1 MANGIRQ
8 GTHLPL
14 VHSVEIAQAL
24 QRDQAVTEA
33 PAESLRRAETYPT
46 DNWGTTESLS
56 YTFDSMGRLNTMTDN
71 IGMTTLISGATYG
84 PANELLTI
92 TSGLGGWGSETR
104 TYNSLKQLV
113 ALGTPGI
120 YFTYNYPAT
129 GNNGKITSEVDG
141 YTGGETIT
149 YAYDSLNRLISA
161 SSSASWSQ
169 TFTYDGFSNLTATVG
184 VNAPGFSGPCCNL
197 NNQDYGE
204 DANGNPWTVQ
214 LPAYG
219 TSASASYDIENRLV
233 SLSSG
238 SSYSYD
244 PSNRRVWRGTWYN
257 SSGTWTRGQDE
268 VTFWS
273 ISGRKLAAY
282 NITSSYGFYA
292 TQIGFNYYFGAKLIQ
307 NGYGNDVYTNRL
319 GSVGTFYPYGVE
331 RGTVGPNDTEKFTG
345 YFRDSESGNDYAVN
359 RYQSP
364 GYGRFLTPDQGGN
377 PSAAD
382 PGSWNK
388 YAYTRG
394 DPVNRADPGGMDDC
408 PVQYCMSMNVWVD
421 TPDAFAYTGT
431 GGGGTDPML
440 LFTAEE
446 TSGSPC
452 YGEGSNITQDC
463 IDWLTGFAAQAYGS
477 GDQPPAMNME
487 GTSAPTAIKNVM
499 PLVSGI
505 FNTLSTVLSGTSC
518 GNWFSAGLAVSGN
531 GQFPGQSLSDFL
543 SNFLPQ
549 FVGRGDFVGGNSN
562 SVQGSSLL
570 PSGYTIAVNNQGAFF
585 NAVPNGQVIGGGQT
599 YGAAIASINGG
610 SVQAQA
616 FLMLHE
622 VAHLFGMI
630 QDDSNDPTMVAHN
643 NDLIW
648 QNCGNVLGT
657 LSNKGP

>member
-1 MANGIRQ
+1 MLTADRHENRPEGSGGGVLNHHMQ
-8 GTHLPL
+8 VPGGSFP
-14 VHSVEIAQAL
+14 
-24 QRDQAVTEA
+24 
-33 PAESLRRAETYPT
+33 RRACAAAETYPT

-257 SSGTWTRGQDE
+257 SSGIWTRGQDE

-345 YFRDSESGNDYAVN
+345 YFRDAESGNDYADQ
-359 RYQSP
+359 RYMSP
-364 GYGRFLTPDQGGN
+364 GMGRFLTPDRMNG
-377 PSAAD
+377 SIFD
-382 PGSWNK
+382 PGSLNK
-388 YAYTRG
+388 YAYVGGDPINRTDPSGQDWCSADASDFTGCDGVGPDQNGVCYILTPSVGTWSLRGFQVVGRTSGVLQARSEAQARVAAYLPSQDQVAGAGLLASQSPPQAPSNVRSNCSQGRYRAPWASAITRG
-394 DPVNRADPGGMDDC
+394 SLQPSKPLQ
-408 PVQYCMSMNVWVD
+408 P
-421 TPDAFAYTGT
+421 TGLWT
-431 GGGGTDPML
+431 L
-440 LFTAEE
+440 LASLHARTKLEIPLKE
-446 TSGSPC
+446 
-452 YGEGSNITQDC
+452 
-463 IDWLTGFAAQAYGS
+463 
-477 GDQPPAMNME
+477 
-487 GTSAPTAIKNVM
+487 AI
-499 PLVSGI
+499 
-505 FNTLSTVLSGTSC
+505 STT
-518 GNWFSAGLAVSGN
+518 
-531 GQFPGQSLSDFL
+531 
-543 SNFLPQ
+543 
-549 FVGRGDFVGGNSN
+549 
-562 SVQGSSLL
+562 
-570 PSGYTIAVNNQGAFF
+570 
-585 NAVPNGQVIGGGQT
+585 
-599 YGAAIASINGG
+599 
-610 SVQAQA
+610 
-616 FLMLHE
+616 
-622 VAHLFGMI
+622 
-630 QDDSNDPTMVAHN
+630 
-643 NDLIW
+643 
-648 QNCGNVLGT
+648 
-657 LSNKGP
+657 

>member
-1 MANGIRQ
+1 MDGAVVGVDDELAVRPLGVFVSADQKLQ
-8 GTHLPL
+8 GELFEH
-14 VHSVEIAQAL
+14 VV
-24 QRDQAVTEA
+24 VVEA

-46 DNWGTTESLS
+46 DNWGTTASLS

-345 YFRDSESGNDYAVN
+345 YFRDSETGNDYAVN
-359 RYQSP
+359 RYESP
-364 GYGRFLTPDQGGN
+364 GYGRFLTPDPYSS
-377 PSAAD
+377 PSASD

-394 DPVNRADPGGMDDC
+394 DPVNRVDPGGTEDEGAPEDPGDC
-408 PVQYCMSMNVWVD
+408 IWTICQLIDAGGVDAGTCQNLWQAVQGGDPTATALLGVYCPD
-421 TPDAFAYTGT
+421 FTPGDGGSDPNTQPTCSISLYERGAGSKKAPWKHTYIVVTEFNGSGLEIFSEIIQAGPSNNHWKGGTLEAEIVPSGSGLGFGSNNNNASNPATNQEVGLAYTG
-431 GGGGTDPML
+431 
-440 LFTAEE
+440 AEA
-446 TSGSPC
+446 C
-452 YGEGSNITQDC
+452 ADINV
-463 IDWLTGFAAQAYGS
+463 LFAAVANYVGGPQVPY
-477 GDQPPAMNME
+477 
-487 GTSAPTAIKNVM
+487 
-499 PLVSGI
+499 
-505 FNTLSTVLSGTSC
+505 
-518 GNWFSAGLAVSGN
+518 LAVPYL
-531 GQFPGQSLSDFL
+531 PGFY
-543 SNFLPQ
+543 
-549 FVGRGDFVGGNSN
+549 NSN
-562 SVQGSSLL
+562 SFTQTLLSDIDLSSFFGS
-570 PSGYTIAVNNQGAFF
+570 PGWAPGWTKT
-585 NAVPNGQVIGGGQT
+585 VPNL
-599 YGAAIASINGG
+599 A
-610 SVQAQA
+610 
-616 FLMLHE
+616 
-622 VAHLFGMI
+622 
-630 QDDSNDPTMVAHN
+630 P
-643 NDLIW
+643 
-648 QNCGNVLGT
+648 
-657 LSNKGP
+657 